1 MKETTLHRMYM
12 NRIAE
17 GGDSVRY
24 MVPGDRGYAPVT
36 YRQVGDASREIGLGL
51 MALGLS
57 RGERVAILA
66 TTRLEWCLADIGA
79 TLGGFVTVPI
89 YPSNLPDQV
98 EYILAHSRARA
109 VFAEDESQYNKIAG
123 VRSRLPHLSSV
134 IMLTGG
140 VEGKEDATTLSA
152 LRERGKEHGAGN
164 PGVLEARAE
173 EILPT
178 DDLTIIYTSGT
189 TGPPKGVVTRHSNY
203 ALNVTSAL
211 KAVNVPRGS
220 MFLQFLPLAHSLGR
234 LEHFLAFDAMA
245 VSSFARSLQ
254 TVAEDLAAVRPEIMV
269 SVPRLY
275 EKFYA
280 RVLAKVEE
288 DGGLKKA
295 IFEWSIGVGR
305 EASRCR
311 QQGGEP
317 QGFLALKNGIAD
329 RLVFRKIRERMGGR
343 LRFFISGGAPL
354 SREIAEFLHA
364 IGVLILEGYGL
375 TETSTVTTVN
385 RLERYKFGTVGKALP
400 GTEIRI
406 AEDGEILVR
415 GPHIFRE
422 YFNDPAATRESIDPD
437 GWFHTGDIGALD
449 EEGFL
454 RITDRKKDIIVTS
467 GGKNIA
473 PQNLE
478 NLLKND
484 RYISQALVI
493 GDRKKYLTALLTL
506 APEEIVP
513 WAAKKG
519 IPDRSVEALSK
530 NPEVLQLIR
539 ERVDEVNRGLASF
552 EQVKK
557 FAVLETDFSQETG
570 ELTPTLK
577 VRRKVVV
584 EKYGRVLD
592 DLYGKD

>member
-24 MVPGDRGYAPVT
+24 MVPGDRGYTPVT
-36 YRQVGDASREIGLGL
+36 FRQVGDAAREIALGL

-57 RGERVAILA
+57 KGDRVAILA
-66 TTRLEWCLADIGA
+66 TTRLEWCLADIGS

-109 VFAEDESQYNKIAG
+109 VFVEDEPQYNKVAG
-123 VRSRLPHLSSV
+123 VRSRLPHLASV
-134 IMLTGG
+134 VMMTGG
-140 VEGKEDATTLSA
+140 VEGKEGASTFAA
-152 LRERGKEHGAGN
+152 LRERGKAHGSSN
-164 PGVLEARAE
+164 PGSLEARAE

-203 ALNVTSAL
+203 AFNVTSAL
-211 KAVNVPRGS
+211 EAVNVPKGA

-295 IFEWSIGVGR
+295 IFEWALGVGR

-317 QGFLALKNGIAD
+317 QGLLAVKNRIAD
-329 RLVFRKIRERMGGR
+329 KLVFQKIRARMGGR

-406 AEDGEILVR
+406 AADGEILVR
-415 GPHIFRE
+415 GKHIFRE
-422 YFNDPAATRESIDPD
+422 YFNDPAATREAIEPD

-484 RYISQALVI
+484 RYVSQAFVF

-506 APEEIVP
+506 SPEEIVA
-513 WAAKKG
+513 WAAKQG
-519 IPDRSVEALSK
+519 IPDRSVEALAK
-530 NPEVLQLIR
+530 HPQVLQLMR

-577 VRRKVVV
+577 VRRKVVI
-584 EKYGRVLD
+584 EKYGRILD